1 MNFTPP
7 KSDLATESQN
17 LQAER
22 MRADPMAGAANKEAM
37 ARAAMGDIDFTQ
49 RNAMIKQLQEERDRQ
64 KGPQD
69 SFGKLME
76 DLGQV
81 AATPN
86 GLDSFG
92 AGAAGARGQKA
103 VEEARAQKR
112 FDLGSKIIEQ
122 EQGKIDASRQYAK
135 EIYGIGE
142 KEYDRIYKEKLDAAK
157 QITDS
162 DEKAREMAQRE
173 ALKMFELRQ
182 QERLKYAEMKNQR
195 DVAAMRADGGGDKQ
209 TLAEVKALLTG
220 ARTDLKTTF
229 NKAEREQIQAK
240 IRTYESMIE
249 KMAGVGTMPGAPGA
263 AGPGG
268 TSTTG
273 WGKAQ
278 VVKP

>member
-1 MNFTPP
+1 
-7 KSDLATESQN
+7 
-17 LQAER
+17 
-22 MRADPMAGAANKEAM
+22 
-37 ARAAMGDIDFTQ
+37 
-49 RNAMIKQLQEERDRQ
+49 
-64 KGPQD
+64 
-69 SFGKLME
+69 ME
-76 DLGQV
+76 YLGQV
-81 AATPN
+81 ADTPR
-86 GLDSFG
+86 GVGSFG
-92 AGAAGARGQKA
+92 AGALGAKAQRG

-112 FDLGSKIIEQ
+112 FDLGNKIIEQ

-142 KEYDRIYKEKLDAAK
+142 KEYDRIYKEKLEAAK
-157 QITDS
+157 LITDS
-162 DEKAREMAQRE
+162 EDKARDMAQRE
-173 ALKMFELRQ
+173 ALKLFELRQ
-182 QERLKYAEMKNQR
+182 QERLENAKMKNQR